1 MIVLVH
7 LQLGF
12 HACSSR
18 STPGYRR
25 TPDRATA
32 SARVLAVFFGA
43 VLSLTLWMLPQSARA
58 GAPSGAVGNPATQ
71 VPRVADGPGK
81 KVAKN
86 STFHG
91 GAALAIGFD
100 SNVFSEPRSRPPA
113 RAAYGLPSG
122 WLTIGNR
129 PLRNGVLDTPAKA
142 SGRKVDYHIGLLAGM
157 RLYMSGKPTV
167 WQASKFNLGLNV
179 RTMFAPGKRFSVA
192 FEEDLYRLA
201 EPTNFEAARAFNF
214 NRIDH
219 SAALR
224 FILRPSGGKFSID
237 VGYRNQLLAFQNAD
251 YGRTGNRL
259 VNGVE
264 TETKY
269 RFRDRTALAVRYSY
283 HYTYY
288 FCCTDVGSGRNE
300 DSHAHRAMGGF
311 VGQLGKKVVLDAF
324 AGYGWGLYKQDVS
337 GPNHKNFIGYA
348 ALGWFP
354 GAKTQVGFHIGRS
367 FHDSLWGNYYTDT
380 GGSIAGTHVFR
391 WNMRLDAG
399 IGVYRRRYAGIPIPG
414 VDTQDIVGYA
424 AADGFLRKDTLISFN
439 LQLEQAL
446 GKYFV
451 VGARYAVAADLTD
464 FAVLYSNGFEQAGRF
479 SRHLLMGFAAVRY

>member
-1 MIVLVH
+1 
-7 LQLGF
+7 
-12 HACSSR
+12 
-18 STPGYRR
+18 
-25 TPDRATA
+25 
-32 SARVLAVFFGA
+32 
-43 VLSLTLWMLPQSARA
+43 
-58 GAPSGAVGNPATQ
+58 
-71 VPRVADGPGK
+71 
-81 KVAKN
+81 
-86 STFHG
+86 
-91 GAALAIGFD
+91 
-100 SNVFSEPRSRPPA
+100 
-113 RAAYGLPSG
+113 
-122 WLTIGNR
+122 
-129 PLRNGVLDTPAKA
+129 
-142 SGRKVDYHIGLLAGM
+142 M

-214 NRIDH
+214 NRIDN
-219 SAALR
+219 SLALR
-224 FILRPSGGKFSID
+224 FTLRPSGGRISLD
-237 VGYRNQLLAFQNAD
+237 VAYRNELLYFLSNELPD
-251 YGRTGNRL
+251 TSDRV
-259 VNGVE
+259 VNGIE

-269 RFRDRTALAVRYSY
+269 RFRDRSAFAVRYSF
-283 HYTYY
+283 HYTTY
-288 FCCTDVGSGRNE
+288 FCCVETGTGRNE
-300 DSHAHRAMGGF
+300 DSQAHRVLAGY

-446 GKYFV
+446 GNLVLNAIRYNHEGGHVAV
-451 VGARYAVAADLTD
+451 VL
-464 FAVLYSNGFEQAGRF
+464 EQAGEGF
-479 SRHLLMGFAAVRY
+479 SLRVIDDGPGIPEADRRRLMARGARGDAARTREPRGQGLGLAIVFRVA